1 MGKHVYD
8 RRLIVHDCFPR
19 LQRFFATNC
28 LWLYRHSNRTLC
40 DGFTKLRPKSS
51 NRPLSIDGKNT
62 EVSRMVQARALMV
75 ADIIRECML
84 LRIWLKITDR
94 QITIQYYFKCLPIG
108 FRGVIRA
115 KIGLWPRAVIQI
127 VRFVSIWR
135 QTLRRGLL
143 IGCIKTF

>member
-1 MGKHVYD
+1 
-8 RRLIVHDCFPR
+8 
-19 LQRFFATNC
+19 
-28 LWLYRHSNRTLC
+28 
-40 DGFTKLRPKSS
+40 
-51 NRPLSIDGKNT
+51 
-62 EVSRMVQARALMV
+62 MVQARALMV